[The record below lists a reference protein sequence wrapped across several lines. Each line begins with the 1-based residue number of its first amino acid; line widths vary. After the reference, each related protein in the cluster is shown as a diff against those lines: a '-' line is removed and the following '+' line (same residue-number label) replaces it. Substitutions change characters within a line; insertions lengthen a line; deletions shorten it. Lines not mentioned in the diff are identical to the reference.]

1 MSVVLKKFHLIL
13 CITSCRIFVRNLLG
27 LKMLVHKQKNNEGL
41 KAKVLDQAG
50 DIFNKLQYIYKER
63 YKEQKDALNTKDTK
77 KFDYTKLRLADDY
90 MYESEE
96 EDK

>member
-1 MSVVLKKFHLIL
+1 
-13 CITSCRIFVRNLLG
+13 
-27 LKMLVHKQKNNEGL
+27 MLVHKQKNNEGL
-41 KAKVLDQAG
+41 KEKVLDQAG

-63 YKEQKDALNTKDTK
+63 YKEEKDALNTKDTK

-90 MYESEE
+90 MHESEE